1 MIPAV
6 LWWVPPCGVLSLLEK
21 LPSLFELGEDM
32 WRKVSP
38 QFWWTSMILML
49 ICLNVAN
56 TLWSLWLTLPK
67 TFGASRKHIRIWLS
81 DMPLELLMYVTMW
94 YGRLSG
100 TSTSSLEGLQSS
112 QAMSG
117 FVRQSLATKELGW
130 GDESPTIHQFHLA
143 HLGSPS
149 PRLWMWTPAILHH
162 ISRLSKSPQNFS
174 LCLTSHR
181 ARRSTNFN
189 VALWVWKSWSEK
201 KGKPLGKP

>member
-21 LPSLFELGEDM
+21 LPNLFELGEDM

-94 YGRLSG
+94 YGRLVVRVLLRLKDCKVHKQWAVLYDSHWPQKNSAEAMKVQQSINSIWR
-100 TSTSSLEGLQSS
+100 TLDRRLLDCECELLPSCITYQDFPSLP
-112 QAMSG
+112 
-117 FVRQSLATKELGW
+117 K
-130 GDESPTIHQFHLA
+130 
-143 HLGSPS
+143 
-149 PRLWMWTPAILHH
+149 
-162 ISRLSKSPQNFS
+162 ISVSASRHTVPGAL
-174 LCLTSHR
+174 LTSM
-181 ARRSTNFN
+181 
-189 VALWVWKSWSEK
+189 
-201 KGKPLGKP
+201 